1 MGLEFSVNEKVLI
14 PRQDTEILVE
24 EVLRELFDG
33 MRILDLCT
41 GSGCILISLL
51 HYSND
56 CEGLGVDIST
66 EALKTA
72 AENAFRL
79 LGGEHGLSQE
89 ENTAGADGP
98 GRRYDFRQG
107 DLFEAAEGKFDII
120 VSNPPYIPSVIIE
133 TLMPEVREHEPRL
146 ALDGGQDGLVFYRRI
161 LEGSGEYLNAGGKL
175 FLEIG
180 YDQAEAVGRLMEQA
194 GFQEIRT
201 KKDYSGHDRVVWG
214 TLGFPGP

>member
-1 MGLEFSVNEKVLI
+1 MSTCSQLI
-14 PRQDTEILVE
+14 HTLKNGGYDP
-24 EVLRELFDG
+24 
-33 MRILDLCT
+33 
-41 GSGCILISLL
+41 
-51 HYSND
+51 
-56 CEGLGVDIST
+56 
-66 EALKTA
+66 ALA
-72 AENAFRL
+72 AL
-79 LGGEHGLSQE
+79 
-89 ENTAGADGP
+89 
-98 GRRYDFRQG
+98 Y
-107 DLFEAAEGKFDII
+107 
-120 VSNPPYIPSVIIE
+120 
-133 TLMPEVREHEPRL
+133 

>member
-1 MGLEFSVNEKVLI
+1 
-14 PRQDTEILVE
+14 
-24 EVLRELFDG
+24 
-33 MRILDLCT
+33 
-41 GSGCILISLL
+41 
-51 HYSND
+51 
-56 CEGLGVDIST
+56 
-66 EALKTA
+66 
-72 AENAFRL
+72 
-79 LGGEHGLSQE
+79 
-89 ENTAGADGP
+89 
-98 GRRYDFRQG
+98 
-107 DLFEAAEGKFDII
+107 
-120 VSNPPYIPSVIIE
+120 
-133 TLMPEVREHEPRL
+133 MPEVREHEPRL

>member
-1 MGLEFSVNEKVLI
+1 MTYGELFCLGKERLFQAGVQDAGMDAVLLLEHVCGTTRSDLRAHGDREVDPGQAAAYEALLSRREERIPLQLLTGVQEFMGLEFSVNEKVLI

-107 DLFEAAEGKFDII
+107 
-120 VSNPPYIPSVIIE
+120 
-133 TLMPEVREHEPRL
+133 
-146 ALDGGQDGLVFYRRI
+146 
-161 LEGSGEYLNAGGKL
+161 
-175 FLEIG
+175 
-180 YDQAEAVGRLMEQA
+180 
-194 GFQEIRT
+194 
-201 KKDYSGHDRVVWG
+201 
-214 TLGFPGP
+214 